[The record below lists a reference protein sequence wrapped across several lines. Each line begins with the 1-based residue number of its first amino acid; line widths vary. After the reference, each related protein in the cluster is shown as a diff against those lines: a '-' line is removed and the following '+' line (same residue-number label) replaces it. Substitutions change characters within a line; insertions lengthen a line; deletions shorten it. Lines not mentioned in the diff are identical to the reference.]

1 MLYRVRPAGGE
12 PDGGPSTAAARRERV
27 RACRTPEGAQRAAE
41 SDLSRRSED
50 GAPVEALGW
59 ERWDGRLVSDTRG
72 GVAYAIERYD
82 VLRN

>member
-1 MLYRVRPAGGE
+1 MLYRVRPGGGE
-12 PDGGPSTAAARRERV
+12 PDGRPSTAAARRERV

-41 SDLSRRSED
+41 EDRRRRSD
-50 GAPVEALGW
+50 GGPSSESLRW

-72 GVAYAIERYD
+72 GVAYSIERYD